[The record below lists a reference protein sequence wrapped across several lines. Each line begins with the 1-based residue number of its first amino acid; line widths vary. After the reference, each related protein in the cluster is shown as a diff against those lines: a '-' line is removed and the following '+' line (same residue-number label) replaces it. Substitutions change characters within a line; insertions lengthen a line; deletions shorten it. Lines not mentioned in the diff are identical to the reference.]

1 MSGLSQHLS
10 KQKYGRRK
18 VHYALRDGV
27 VAVPTTDAQDQAGET
42 KKLELRFK
50 DGSVCVADAAQWNI
64 HCQPGDVITQVLL
77 SRGKNKPE
85 ILAAV
90 INRTQRER
98 QRVEPL
104 QTLLK
109 KAGICRSLYWWIS
122 FVFLSIAAIITERGY
137 FARQIASFISDTEAR
152 LFSPLRPLWDT
163 VSPALNAAFGWLPMP
178 AWTVQTSA
186 SFGSLQDHGA
196 ILYVAAFILV
206 LILWS
211 RSLRFLTVPVFAL
224 LLFILKTRL
233 FGFGSA
239 HGAVLCWYAPVLVL
253 LVFTG
258 LINRYRDRWRMGA
271 RLSSICKSQIAQPLS
286 QDTKDIQLPK
296 DDLPANPFDNHSPAT
311 EAPLLRAAN
320 SP

>member
-1 MSGLSQHLS
+1 MSGLSQHIS
-10 KQKYGRRK
+10 EQRFGRRK
-18 VHYALRDGV
+18 VRYALRDGV
-27 VAVPTTDAQDQAGET
+27 VAAPTVDAQGQNDEAKT
-42 KKLELRFK
+42 LELRFK

-64 HCQPGDVITQVLL
+64 DCHPGDVITQVLL

-85 ILAAV
+85 TLAAV
-90 INRTQRER
+90 INRTRRER

-104 QTLLK
+104 QILLRQ
-109 KAGICRSLYWWIS
+109 AGICRSLYWWVS

-152 LFSPLRPLWDT
+152 LFSPLRPLWEMI
-163 VSPALNAAFGWLPMP
+163 SPSLNAAFGWLPMP

-211 RSLRFLTVPVFAL
+211 RSLRFITVPLFAL

-271 RLSSICKSQIAQPLS
+271 RLSAICKSQIAQPLS
-286 QDTKDIQLPK
+286 QDVKEDKPSPSGT
-296 DDLPANPFDNHSPAT
+296 PANPFDNHDPVD
-311 EAPLLRAAN
+311 EAPALQAAN